1 MCSRWIYLKSERER
15 ERAVE
20 CCVRASVKH
29 AALQVSPSC
38 RDWLATDKS
47 APPSV
52 MSIRRHQQLDS
63 CSSVLPLEMSL
74 QFSTP
79 YSIYRLYSRSCM
91 PAPPFS
97 LITHFFFPFFFLPK
111 APKACF
117 VSLLIFFLSP
127 SIAAAVPSNLELYL
141 DDGGPNRLLVR
152 ANERLN
158 AQSPSSPVSTAQQ
171 HSTMY
176 SLSAAVGCRVVC

>member
-1 MCSRWIYLKSERER
+1 MKTLYVLPWETIISAAVDTPMSAKMGGCVTDPPTNQRSAAVESHTRLIITHCLPSLSLSPHYISTMCSRWIYLKSERER

-38 RDWLATDKS
+38 RDWLASDKS

-79 YSIYRLYSRSCM
+79 YSIYRLYSRSC
-91 PAPPFS
+91 
-97 LITHFFFPFFFLPK
+97 I
-111 APKACF
+111 
-117 VSLLIFFLSP
+117 
-127 SIAAAVPSNLELYL
+127 E
-141 DDGGPNRLLVR
+141 
-152 ANERLN
+152 
-158 AQSPSSPVSTAQQ
+158 
-171 HSTMY
+171 
-176 SLSAAVGCRVVC
+176 